1 MPTQSKPKSTKSSP
15 LKGVYTLNP
24 TKMVFKLGSNQA
36 RAQVAPRKTK

>member
-1 MPTQSKPKSTKSSP
+1 MPAKPAAGSTKTAP

-24 TKMVFKLGSNQA
+24 TKMVFKLGSKQA